1 MKIAVLGSGTWGF
14 CLAAL
19 LASKGYEVVVW
30 GRQQSHIDLLNETG
44 EHPKLPKKKLKGK
57 LLFTTDL
64 AQAVTGAEMIVESVT
79 SKGIRPTL
87 ANLKELKIP
96 ICPLVITSKGIEQN
110 SGLILA
116 DVAIEVLGPEWHGM
130 VGAIS
135 GPSYAQEVIEGLPAS
150 LVAAAYDAEV
160 MMFICDTFG
169 SKTFRVYPNSDV
181 RGIAFGGALKNCVAI
196 ACGVSEGLGL
206 GNSSKAAVMTR
217 GLHEMRK
224 LGVALGC
231 KAETF
236 YGLSGMGDVFLTC
249 SSLMSRNFRFGY
261 LLARG
266 YSPEDAHREIGM
278 VVEGAYTC
286 FAALQ
291 LCREHEIPMP
301 ITENVARIIQGEMTP
316 ADSVKSLMQRTVK
329 EEHL

>member
-44 EHPKLPKKKLKGK
+44 EHPKLPKKKLEGK

-64 AQAVTGAEMIVESVT
+64 ALAVTGSEMIVESVT

-116 DVAIEVLGPEWHGM
+116 DVAIEVLGSEWHGM
-130 VGAIS
+130 VGALS

-150 LVAAAYDAEV
+150 LVAAAYDADV

-169 SKTFRVYPNSDV
+169 SKTFSR
-181 RGIAFGGALKNCVAI
+181 
-196 ACGVSEGLGL
+196 
-206 GNSSKAAVMTR
+206 
-217 GLHEMRK
+217 
-224 LGVALGC
+224 
-231 KAETF
+231 
-236 YGLSGMGDVFLTC
+236 LS
-249 SSLMSRNFRFGY
+249 
-261 LLARG
+261 
-266 YSPEDAHREIGM
+266 
-278 VVEGAYTC
+278 
-286 FAALQ
+286 
-291 LCREHEIPMP
+291 
-301 ITENVARIIQGEMTP
+301 
-316 ADSVKSLMQRTVK
+316 
-329 EEHL
+329 